1 VYWPT
6 KLRIRT
12 NYIWDLNWELNTDI
26 TLTHLIEWRSNKTC
40 LLSFSKDGSELPQN
54 LSKINQ
60 DILMFLTKN
69 KANQLSQSKSLEIN
83 LLMKKLKFQVKIML
97 ESSEKILNGPT
108 EQDQLQPLMLSI
120 SDYLDTIYI
129 ILKLTLIL
137 LFLELSEST
146 ISNPLQENP

>member
-1 VYWPT
+1 
-6 KLRIRT
+6 
-12 NYIWDLNWELNTDI
+12 
-26 TLTHLIEWRSNKTC
+26 
-40 LLSFSKDGSELPQN
+40 
-54 LSKINQ
+54 
-60 DILMFLTKN
+60 MFLTKN